1 MLSVVYA
8 DCHMLSVTRQPFY
21 AECHYAK
28 CPHAQCHYDECR
40 GATLTSRASNFIF
53 RYEQV

>member
-21 AECHYAK
+21 AECHYAE

-40 GATLTSRASNFIF
+40 GATLTSRASKL
-53 RYEQV
+53 YLPL